1 MSQEII
7 LAGKKEKVMR
17 YFVSVPKKGYRS
29 FDRAHEAWDHFRLL
43 TGAANAPPEFLEPP
57 IDVSINTA
65 DTSGKAPRQK

>member
-7 LAGKKEKVMR
+7 LAGQKEMMR

-43 TGAANAPPEFLEPP
+43 TGAANAPPEPLEPP
-57 IDVSINTA
+57 IDVSMNA
-65 DTSGKAPRQK
+65 AVTSRKAPRKK